1 MPTYQRKQK
10 AIEAT
15 RFTSD
20 HGGIVRG
27 VTPGDAPVG
36 LAYSE
41 HGGYTFHGT
50 RIAFGDYMVGHSVVS
65 GEVFER
71 EYEEVIGVPFSA
83 LNDAWLREQSL
94 EAERAIVHGRDV
106 VPAPGPYPPAV
117 MQSLAEAKARE
128 ADAIESSGLGGV
140 NSVVRGEGKPKT
152 RGKRAQESE

>member
-83 LNDAWLREQSL
+83 LSESLSDAPSHVKSSSGVPIALEVRDASAASVL
-94 EAERAIVHGRDV
+94 EAV
-106 VPAPGPYPPAV
+106 
-117 MQSLAEAKARE
+117 
-128 ADAIESSGLGGV
+128 
-140 NSVVRGEGKPKT
+140 KPKT
-152 RGKRAQESE
+152 RSKRAQESE